1 MHIISRCIIL
11 FMMILNNLCK
21 GKTNTD
27 WDISFTPAKVT
38 AVPGLCVVIPCT
50 FTYPNNAK
58 PENLKLYQCK
68 KENICDIEILE
79 KTKVLDLDKNK
90 CSITIN
96 NISAGDEGEYE
107 IREKEDPSHTN
118 SPRFKIIIQD
128 KPVINIPPLK
138 EGEQANLSCSVPF
151 PCPETPPEITWWIE
165 KERETFTELKE
176 NITLTTSKSF
186 ILSTLTFMPTSEL
199 HKATVTCEAKYKD
212 IKTIKNSFTI
222 EVMYVTLRIL
232 GNDEVNEGDTL
243 SLNCTVDSHPPS
255 SHPVWSFN
263 GNTEKLKN
271 HISAESLTITNV
283 SKLHAGEYVCEVTYR
298 NETLTK
304 SLNINVIQKHG
315 TIGPDTDGQ
324 NRTGKTID
332 PQNVT
337 GNITG
342 VDNRSQNQSAGIQ
355 DFFKNLELS
364 TILTFLAGMA
374 TSAVIFS
381 VALCC
386 WVSYNR
392 SKKTEVLAA
401 PPDSAAH
408 LETVQTNIDSAVT
421 GEQTNEETPLQNQF
435 ALEMSSTQVE
445 MTGPAEDSEAG
456 GADGDV
462 DYATIDY
469 SLLKK
474 KTPEEK
480 VEEIANTDYAEI
492 KRVTKGRKAPQ
503 NQDDQVE
510 MSNEGSENQKQN
522 ECEEELYSNSQA
534 VKGLA

>member
-1 MHIISRCIIL
+1 MHIISSCIIL
-11 FMMILNNLCK
+11 FMMILNILCQ
-21 GKTNTD
+21 GELNND
-27 WDISFTPAKVT
+27 WNISFTPPEET
-38 AVPGLCVVIPCT
+38 AVSGLCAHISCS
-50 FTYPNNAK
+50 FSYPNGAVPK
-58 PENLKLYQCK
+58 NLLLCKASNQCK
-68 KENICDIEILE
+68 EAQAVK
-79 KTKVLDLDKNK
+79 KTKYKMLETDLNKKN
-90 CSITIN
+90 CSIIIN
-96 NISAGDEGEYE
+96 NIKAEDEREYKIRVEGDQSYTYN
-107 IREKEDPSHTN
+107 R
-118 SPRFKIIIQD
+118 RFKIIIE
-128 KPVINIPPLK
+128 